1 MSMSSLLIDNEFLSS
16 YSMFGGLEEWEL
28 DLVQSFLKEQ
38 WHEAGVTL
46 LHQGE
51 QNSAVF
57 FIVDGEVAVIRQSE
71 TKRDEKRRIAT
82 LKKGDS
88 FGEMEL
94 IDINTCAAS
103 IVTTVPTRVI
113 TLSNANFYQISL
125 TSLRTYTMLM
135 LNLAR
140 DISRRLRAA
149 DELLALI
156 NVH

>member
-1 MSMSSLLIDNEFLSS
+1 MSKAAIHNEFLSS
-16 YSMFGGLEEWEL
+16 YSMFGGLEDWEL
-28 DLVQSFLKEQ
+28 DLVQSFLGDQ
-38 WHEAGVTL
+38 SYEAGVPL
-46 LHQGE
+46 LPQGE
-51 QNSAVF
+51 QNSSVF

-71 TKRDEKRRIAT
+71 PKSDDKRQIAT
-82 LKKGDS
+82 LKTGDS

-94 IDINTCAAS
+94 IDINRCAAT

-113 TLSNANFYQISL
+113 TLSNAHFYQISL

-149 DELLALI
+149 DELLAMI

>member
-1 MSMSSLLIDNEFLSS
+1 MSEMTIDNDFLSS
-16 YSMFGGLEEWEL
+16 YSMFGGLEDWEL
-28 DLVQSFLKEQ
+28 DLVQSFLTDRLY
-38 WHEAGVTL
+38 EAGATI

-51 QNSAVF
+51 QNSSVF

-71 TKRDEKRRIAT
+71 TQSDERRQIAT
-82 LKKGDS
+82 LKTGDS

-94 IDINTCAAS
+94 IDINRCAAT

-113 TLSNANFYQISL
+113 TLSNAHFYQISL

-140 DISRRLRAA
+140 DISRRLRTA

>member
-1 MSMSSLLIDNEFLSS
+1 MSKAAIHNEFLSS
-16 YSMFGGLEEWEL
+16 YSMFGGLEDWEL
-28 DLVQSFLKEQ
+28 DLVQSFLGDQ
-38 WHEAGVTL
+38 SYEAGVTL

-51 QNSAVF
+51 QNSSVF
-57 FIVDGEVAVIRQSE
+57 FIVDGEVAVI
-71 TKRDEKRRIAT
+71 
-82 LKKGDS
+82 
-88 FGEMEL
+88 
-94 IDINTCAAS
+94 DINRCAAT

-113 TLSNANFYQISL
+113 TLSNAHFYQISL

-149 DELLALI
+149 DELLAMI

>member
-1 MSMSSLLIDNEFLSS
+1 MSKSIIDNEFLSS
-16 YSMFGGLEEWEL
+16 YSMFGGLEDWEM
-28 DLVQSFLKEQ
+28 DLVQSFLGDQ
-38 WHEAGVTL
+38 THEAGVTL
-46 LHQGE
+46 LCQGE
-51 QNSAVF
+51 QNSSVF
-57 FIVDGEVAVIRQSE
+57 FIVDGEVAVIRQAEVKSE
-71 TKRDEKRRIAT
+71 EKRQIAT
-82 LKKGDS
+82 LKTGDS

-94 IDINTCAAS
+94 IDINRCAAT

-113 TLSNANFYQISL
+113 TLSNAHFYQISL

-149 DELLALI
+149 DELLAMI

>member
-1 MSMSSLLIDNEFLSS
+1 MSEVTIDNEFLSS
-16 YSMFGGLEEWEL
+16 YSMFGGLEDWEL
-28 DLVQSFLKEQ
+28 DLVQSFLTNRLY
-38 WHEAGVTL
+38 EAGATI

-51 QNSAVF
+51 QNSSVF

-71 TKRDEKRRIAT
+71 AKRDEQRQIAT
-82 LKKGDS
+82 LKTGDS

-94 IDINTCAAS
+94 IDINRCAAT

-113 TLSNANFYQISL
+113 TLSNAHFYQISL

>member
-1 MSMSSLLIDNEFLSS
+1 MSKAAIHNEFLSS
-16 YSMFGGLEEWEL
+16 YSMFGGLEDWEL
-28 DLVQSFLKEQ
+28 DLVQSFLGDQ
-38 WHEAGVTL
+38 TYEAGVTL
-46 LHQGE
+46 LSQGE
-51 QNSAVF
+51 QNSSVF

-71 TKRDEKRRIAT
+71 AKSDEKRQIAT
-82 LKKGDS
+82 LKTGDS

-94 IDINTCAAS
+94 IDINRCAAT

-113 TLSNANFYQISL
+113 TLSNAHFYQISL
-125 TSLRTYTMLM
+125 TSLHTYTMLM

-149 DELLALI
+149 DELLAMI

>member
-1 MSMSSLLIDNEFLSS
+1 
-16 YSMFGGLEEWEL
+16 
-28 DLVQSFLKEQ
+28 
-38 WHEAGVTL
+38 
-46 LHQGE
+46 GE
-51 QNSAVF
+51 QNSSVF
-57 FIVDGEVAVIRQSE
+57 FIVDGEVAVIRQAEVKSE
-71 TKRDEKRRIAT
+71 EKRQIAT
-82 LKKGDS
+82 LKTGDS

-94 IDINTCAAS
+94 IDINRCAAT

-113 TLSNANFYQISL
+113 TLSNAHFYQISL

-149 DELLALI
+149 DELLAMI

>member
-1 MSMSSLLIDNEFLSS
+1 MSEVTIDNEFLSS
-16 YSMFGGLEEWEL
+16 YSMFGGLEDWEL
-28 DLVQSFLKEQ
+28 DLVQSFLTNRLY
-38 WHEAGVTL
+38 EAGATI

-51 QNSAVF
+51 QNSSVF

-71 TKRDEKRRIAT
+71 AKSDEQRQIAT
-82 LKKGDS
+82 LKTGDS

-94 IDINTCAAS
+94 IDINRCAAT

-113 TLSNANFYQISL
+113 TLSNAHFYQISL